1 MDRSYKLVNDA
12 SNINPFPASFL
23 NNRCTIKLRP
33 ITVSN
38 QTFVDIQSRFMTDHA
53 MADSMEQTWERMYI
67 SMLVDLNRHMASSA
81 VPQVQVRLTLQEFFF
96 RAARCWITYPQLF
109 FHSHGSGFYLQS
121 ITQAPPSSPLSLSRL
136 LIYFTRP
143 PSPVARFAH
152 GPSAGSRM
160 SSPQH
165 PLRPPATL
173 VM

>member
-67 SMLVDLNRHMASSA
+67 SMLVDLNRHMTSSA
-81 VPQVQVRLTLQEFFF
+81 APQVQVR
-96 RAARCWITYPQLF
+96 A
-109 FHSHGSGFYLQS
+109 S
-121 ITQAPPSSPLSLSRL
+121 PSQ
-136 LIYFTRP
+136 T
-143 PSPVARFAH
+143 
-152 GPSAGSRM
+152 
-160 SSPQH
+160 
-165 PLRPPATL
+165 
-173 VM
+173 